1 MRSLR
6 KNRQRKSTKR
16 NYRKRT
22 KSRSYKKRRY
32 SRRRNMRGGS
42 LQADYIDMFGTDQ
55 LPDGRP
61 LEDLRNYTGDLSIEQ
76 IEQIK
81 AYLIQNLKTGR
92 CIDNRMYTIALATI
106 IINQCTTLND
116 IADRI
121 DKVLCPK

>member
-42 LQADYIDMFGTDQ
+42 LRNVIDDLFTTPI
-55 LPDGRP
+55 LPDKYP
-61 LEDLRNYTGDLSIEQ
+61 ILNLRNYDGALTIE
-76 IEQIK
+76 EIK
-81 AYLIQNLKTGR
+81 THLKNNLKLGR
-92 CIDNRMYTIALATI
+92 CLNSYSN
-106 IINQCTTLND
+106 INDANEKIGKCTNLND
-116 IADRI
+116 IADTI
-121 DKVLCPK
+121 QNVLCVT

>member
-55 LPDGRP
+55 LHDGHS
-61 LEDLRNYTGDLSIEQ
+61 LEDLRNYTGDLSIKE
-76 IEQIK
+76 IK
-81 AYLIQNLKTGR
+81 DHLIQNLKTGR
-92 CIDNRMYTIALATI
+92 CIDNRMHPIALAKI